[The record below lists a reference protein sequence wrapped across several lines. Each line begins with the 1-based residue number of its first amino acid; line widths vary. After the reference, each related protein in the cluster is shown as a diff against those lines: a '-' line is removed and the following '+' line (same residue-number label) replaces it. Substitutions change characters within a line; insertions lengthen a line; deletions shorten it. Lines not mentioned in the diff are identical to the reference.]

1 MTLSGSLPSGCTEI
15 KLPNDPWSPQVMN
28 GGESAIARA
37 FARGE
42 PATVAFLLHA
52 APNLQPH
59 GTYWELKEIHSR
71 HDIERWVEDCY
82 NGEEGEKVERAAG
95 ALEGFDLDAEEAV
108 LPDEDKTVT
117 EMQPTAML
125 GGSNQ
130 PPLVDRLREL
140 TAAKESGVLSEEEF
154 QAARKLL
161 LDRHMSSML

>member
-1 MTLSGSLPSGCTEI
+1 MALCGSLPSGCTER
-15 KLPNDPWSPQVMN
+15 KGPNDAWSPQVMN

-52 APNLQPH
+52 APNLQPQ
-59 GTYWELKEIHSR
+59 GTYWELKEIRSR

-82 NGEEGEKVERAAG
+82 NGEEGGAAERAAG
-95 ALEGFDLDAEEAV
+95 ALGGFDPDAEEAV

-154 QAARKLL
+154 QAARKHL
-161 LDRHMSSML
+161 LDQHVSSM

>member
-1 MTLSGSLPSGCTEI
+1 MAGSDCGVGAA
-15 KLPNDPWSPQVMN
+15 DPV
-28 GGESAIARA
+28 
-37 FARGE
+37 
-42 PATVAFLLHA
+42 PATASRAPACLLTTCGLPGAGKSTLVRALAAFLAEDGPGASFGVRVSHVCFD
-52 APNLQPH
+52 
-59 GTYWELKEIHSR
+59 
-71 HDIERWVEDCY
+71 DIERWVEDCY

-108 LPDEDKTVT
+108 LPDEDNKVVI

-154 QAARKLL
+154 QAARKHL
-161 LDRHMSSML
+161 LDQHVSSM